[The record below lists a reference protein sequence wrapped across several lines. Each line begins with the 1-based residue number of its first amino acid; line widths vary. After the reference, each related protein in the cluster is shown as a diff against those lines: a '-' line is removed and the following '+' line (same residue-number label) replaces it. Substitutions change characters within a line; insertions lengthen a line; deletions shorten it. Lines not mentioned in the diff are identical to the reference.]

1 MGKDPS
7 KGKVIEFSSARKS
20 AESATEVK
28 AAANAAPAPR
38 GGGFMETWLKGHED
52 SQALVKENLSLREQ
66 QRRLEEERGDFIPN
80 TSESLLY
87 YISLGIATLILI
99 GTLAAIFI
107 KAS

>member
-28 AAANAAPAPR
+28 AAANAAPASR

-66 QRRLEEERGDFIPN
+66 QRRLEEERSLLIPTLDEN
-80 TSESLLY
+80 LLY
-87 YISLGIATLILI
+87 YGSLVFAVGALLGLIMFA
-99 GTLAAIFI
+99 G
-107 KAS
+107 